1 MIATQDLNN
10 LGQNF
15 MSLGPRRQIA
25 LGVVGALLMAGV
37 GLLAYGISAAPM
49 KMLYTGLLK
58 TEVSSIA
65 GVLSQAGIKFD
76 VNSKGDSVLVKPGDT
91 ARARML
97 LAERGLPS
105 GASSGYEL
113 FDKLGSLGLT
123 SFMQEVTRKRALEGE
138 IARTIQAM
146 KGVVAARVHIVM
158 PDPGSFRRT
167 GSSPSA
173 SVVIRSAS
181 GSGTSIASSI
191 RHLVAAAVPG
201 LSAEQVTVLGTDGV
215 LLASGGSGRNKGA
228 EQKVS
233 LEGSISR
240 EMQDKISST
249 LTPFLGLKNFRSS
262 VTVRLNTDEQESR
275 VVEYDPQSRVE
286 RSVRVVKENKSANSG
301 DSKKVVSVQENT
313 PDKSTEDGSKASSS
327 RRDDRREET
336 TAFEVGSR
344 VTQTKRNGYR
354 VDRLTVA
361 VVVNK
366 TRINELLELNKG
378 GSANVTMPDL
388 IKQFEALVETS
399 VGLKKDRG
407 DKVTISVVD
416 FVPESEALEPYPESS
431 MLDKLSVHT
440 GTLINALALVVSI
453 VLLILLGLRP
463 LMRELFSKPTPQE
476 STLLEGTTEPLAD
489 EVMSPMAPDLL
500 NSPMDEDPFAGGGM
514 PDFSSNAF
522 DPSGELPGGE
532 FSGADLEELSDEE
545 RLKQR
550 IGALVADEDKAVAA
564 LRVWLQEGARA

>member
-1 MIATQDLNN
+1 MIAMDDLNK
-10 LGQNF
+10 LGQNLS
-15 MSLGPRRQIA
+15 SLGPRRQLA
-25 LGVVGALLMAGV
+25 LGLVGLLLLGVVGLM
-37 GLLAYGISAAPM
+37 AYGISTSPM

-65 GVLSQAGIKFD
+65 SVLTQSGIKFD
-76 VNSKGDSVLVKPGDT
+76 VNSKGDSVLVRPGDT
-91 ARARML
+91 AKARMI

-146 KGVVAARVHIVM
+146 RGIIAARVHIVL
-158 PDPGSFRRT
+158 PDPGSFRRS

-173 SVVIRSAS
+173 SVVIRSTS
-181 GSGTSIASSI
+181 GSGTSLAGSI

-215 LLASGGSGRNKGA
+215 LLASGGSVKNKGA
-228 EQKVS
+228 EQKVT

-240 EMQDKISST
+240 ELQEKINAT
-249 LTPFLGLKNFRSS
+249 LTPFLGLQNFRSS

-286 RSVRVVKENKSANSG
+286 RSVRVIKENKSANSG
-301 DSKKVVSVQENT
+301 DSKKPVSVQENT
-313 PDKSTEDGSKASSS
+313 PDQGGEEAPKASSS

-336 TAFEVGSR
+336 TNFEVGSR

-354 VDRLTVA
+354 LDRLTVA

-366 TRINELLELNKG
+366 SRIDELLELNKASG
-378 GSANVTMPDL
+378 AAGTTDPAAL

-399 VGLKKDRG
+399 VGVKKDRG
-407 DKVTISVVD
+407 DKVTISVID
-416 FVPESEALEPYPESS
+416 FVPDSDKLSPIPESS
-431 MLDKLSVHT
+431 MLDRMSVHA
-440 GTLINALALVVSI
+440 GTLINAGALVLSV
-453 VLLILLGLRP
+453 VLLIMLGLRP
-463 LMRELFSKPTPQE
+463 LMRELFSAPTVQE
-476 STLLEGTTEPLAD
+476 SPMLEVGSVPTD
-489 EVMSPMAPDLL
+489 DVMAPDLL
-500 NSPMDEDPFAGGGM
+500 SAPGVDSFDSGGM

-522 DPSGELPGGE
+522 DASGNIPG
-532 FSGADLEELSDEE
+532 LEEEEVQLTDEE
-545 RLKQR
+545 RMRKRLEE
-550 IGALVADEDKAVAA
+550 LVADEDKAVAA
-564 LRVWLQEGARA
+564 LRSWLHEGARA